1 MSRIIAIANQKGG
14 VGKTTTA
21 INLGACLAVAER
33 RTLVIDMDPQ
43 GNATSGIGVDRA
55 NVEASMYDVMV
66 EGGPID
72 DVLIRGLHFPFLDV
86 APSSR
91 DLVGAEVE
99 LVNRPERE
107 LVLRRALEPV
117 RERYD
122 FILVDCPPSL
132 GLLTLNTLAA
142 ADAVLIPIQ
151 CEFYALEGLSQLLN
165 TVRLVQRNINP
176 RLQIDGVLLTMYD
189 QRLNLSRQ
197 VADEAKEYF
206 GNRVYRTAIPRNV
219 RLAEAPSFGKPIV
232 LYDIQ
237 SVGAQSYLALARE
250 VMARAARPAGARVS
264 RTQARAGSRA
274 RPRPRPSRRW
284 RRADPERL
292 TDEPPRPV
300 GPWARSAAGRIPDR
314 GCGIRWGGTPDS
326 HRRHRAEPIPTPS

>member
-1 MSRIIAIANQKGG
+1 MSRVIAIANQKGG

-33 RTLVIDMDPQ
+33 KTLLVDMDPQ
-43 GNATSGIGVDRA
+43 GNATSGVGVDRGGL
-55 NVEASMYDVMV
+55 EASVYDVLV
-66 EGGPID
+66 DGT
-72 DVLIRGLHFPFLDV
+72 GLASATVRNVHFPYLDV
-86 APSSR
+86 VPANR

-107 LVLRRALEPV
+107 LLLRRALADV
-117 RERYD
+117 RDEYE
-122 FILVDCPPSL
+122 FVLMDCPPSL

-165 TVRLVQRNINP
+165 TIRLVQRNLNP

-197 VADEAKEYF
+197 VAEEAQEYF
-206 GNRVYRTAIPRNV
+206 GSRVYRTAIPRNV

-232 LYDIQ
+232 LYDLL
-237 SVGAQSYLALARE
+237 SSGAQSYLALAKE
-250 VMARAARPAGARVS
+250 LIARKATPVLHDSMAARGGA
-264 RTQARAGSRA
+264 A
-274 RPRPRPSRRW
+274 
-284 RRADPERL
+284 
-292 TDEPPRPV
+292 
-300 GPWARSAAGRIPDR
+300 
-314 GCGIRWGGTPDS
+314 
-326 HRRHRAEPIPTPS
+326 

>member
-33 RTLVIDMDPQ
+33 RTLVVDMDPQ
-43 GNATSGIGVDRA
+43 GNATSGIGVERA
-55 NVEASMYDVMV
+55 RVKASMYDVMV
-66 EGGPID
+66 EGLPLEEVIISG
-72 DVLIRGLHFPFLDV
+72 VHFPFLDV

-99 LVNRPERE
+99 LVNRSERE

-117 RERYD
+117 RGRYE

-176 RLQIDGVLLTMYD
+176 RLQIDGVLLTMFD
-189 QRLNLSRQ
+189 HRLNLSRQ
-197 VADEAKEYF
+197 VADEAREYF

-237 SVGAQSYLALARE
+237 SIGSQSYLALARE
-250 VMARAARPAGARVS
+250 LMARAERPQQEAADGRGKRADWEAAAAPAGSSAPV
-264 RTQARAGSRA
+264 A
-274 RPRPRPSRRW
+274 
-284 RRADPERL
+284 AD
-292 TDEPPRPV
+292 
-300 GPWARSAAGRIPDR
+300 G
-314 GCGIRWGGTPDS
+314 
-326 HRRHRAEPIPTPS
+326 